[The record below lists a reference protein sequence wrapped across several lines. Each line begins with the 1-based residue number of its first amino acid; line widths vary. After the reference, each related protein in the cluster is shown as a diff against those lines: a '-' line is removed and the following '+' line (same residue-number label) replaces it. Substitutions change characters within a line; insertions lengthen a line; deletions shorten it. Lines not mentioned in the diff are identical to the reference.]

1 MLDSYYYILIEIII
15 CFIITITLVYY
26 YARKNINPAVLFITW
41 ITWFLNLSLVVLL
54 PFDIYYTQTKTGINN
69 GIPPLTEN
77 ILYYGYNSIYWSTFF
92 LGWIFIPLMS
102 AYEKSGEFTKIEKLK
117 RAIKRNLIYY
127 GILLA
132 IGIIIFIYSAA
143 QVGIGETLIL
153 SKDLSLFYGIIF
165 FFFLLSY
172 SLIKYPKSLY
182 EKLNYSKQIKYIE
195 WKSNKFFEKLDEIKY
210 DLMNS
215 MFQLKSTMNNIDELK
230 KTNEEDSIGNKKSS
244 KNSSLSTEKE
254 YKKNNKSNSL
264 NMDEDLTE
272 GPKRIKDYLDE
283 IKTIY
288 NDFSQISDIYGIDF
302 KKEKYEE
309 KKPIIDIKDLIELN
323 RKMNKKKQDSLRMQC
338 RIRHNYKNWVIL
350 RTLEYL
356 KNKNNNNNNIEE
368 KTDIEENKD
377 IKKDDILSLQGE
389 GFIPLENFSK
399 CKEFYYSKIRK
410 YLIIIFIII
419 NILAGVITIICE
431 FLMMLK
437 IPFFHD
443 ILYEINNIYLIHII
457 SLVPLIY
464 LLLMS
469 NHTLFTIKIS
479 SYIYMYG
486 HKQTD
491 SVSLMKFSSYLSRI
505 YFAICLNSKQC
516 LNQVSENQKSKFQ
529 DLFKLAQNEKEE
541 TFGFLMCRFSPLF
554 LVLSMILF
562 FLDVPG
568 KFANFMGFDLFEFES
583 EERDLGIKE
592 GHKYLMSLNKKLN
605 GKLLE
610 NYDPKIFEER

>member
-1 MLDSYYYILIEIII
+1 MLDSYYYILIETIA
-15 CFIITITLVYY
+15 CLIITITLVYY

-41 ITWFLNLSLVVLL
+41 ITWFLNLSLIVLL
-54 PFDIYYTQTKTGINN
+54 PFDIYYTQTEEGIKN

-77 ILYYGYNSIYWSTFF
+77 IIYYGYNTIYWSTFF

-102 AYEKSGEFTKIEKLK
+102 SYEKSGEFTKIEKLK

-132 IGIIIFIYSAA
+132 IGIITFIYSAA
-143 QVGIGETLIL
+143 QMGMGKTLIL
-153 SKDLSLFYGIIF
+153 AKDLSLFFGIIF

-172 SLIKYPKSLY
+172 SLIQYPKSLY
-182 EKLNYSKQIKYIE
+182 EKLNYSKQIKFFE
-195 WKSNKFFEKLDEIKY
+195 WKSNKFFEKLEEVKY
-210 DLMNS
+210 DLINS
-215 MFQLKSTMNNIDELK
+215 MFQLKSTMDNINELN
-230 KTNEEDSIGNKKSS
+230 KTGEEDNFRNK

-254 YKKNNKSNSL
+254 YKNIKSKDSL
-264 NMDEDLTE
+264 NMNEDLTE
-272 GPKRIKDYLDE
+272 KPKRIKDYLNE
-283 IKTIY
+283 IKLIY
-288 NDFSQISDIYGIDF
+288 TDFSQISDLYGIDL

-323 RKMNKKKQDSLRMQC
+323 RKIYKKKQDSLRMQC
-338 RIRHNYKNWVIL
+338 RIRNNYINWVIL
-350 RTLEYL
+350 NTLEY
-356 KNKNNNNNNIEE
+356 NNTKCNNNIEE
-368 KTDIEENKD
+368 KTDIEDNNN
-377 IKKDDILSLQGE
+377 IKNDGILLLHDE

-399 CKEFYYSKIRK
+399 CKGFYYSKIRK
-410 YLIIIFIII
+410 YLIFIFFII
-419 NILAGVITIICE
+419 NILAGIITIICE
-431 FLMMLK
+431 VLMMFDTS
-437 IPFFHD
+437 IINI
-443 ILYEINNIYLIHII
+443 ILGRTSNIYLIHII
-457 SLVPLIY
+457 TLVPLLY

-505 YFAICLNSKQC
+505 YFAICLNSMQC
-516 LNQVSENQKSKFQ
+516 LNQVNSNKMSKFQ
-529 DLFKLAQNEKEE
+529 EFFNLVHNKDDTNTNLGFKLCKY
-541 TFGFLMCRFSPLF
+541 SPCF
-554 LVLSMILF
+554 LVLFIVLF
-562 FLDVPG
+562 YFNVPG
-568 KFANFMGFDLFEFES
+568 KIANFVGFALFEFES

-610 NYDPKIFEER
+610 YHDPKIFEER